1 MDDLVI
7 LGAPVAMLAPGL
19 VELTKRAG
27 LPARWAGLAAIGW
40 ATLLVALADLSGLL
54 GGAPGL
60 PGGGPDEAWRRAL
73 GWLLMG
79 IVYGLAAAGLYSQAR
94 IAVAG
99 R

>member
-1 MDDLVI
+1 MENFVI

-27 LPARWAGLAAIGW
+27 LPARWAGLAAIAW
-40 ATLLVALADLSGLL
+40 ATLLVVLADLAGLL
-54 GGAPGL
+54 GGAPGM
-60 PGGGPDEAWRRAL
+60 PGGGPDEAWRRAA
-73 GWLLMG
+73 GWLLAG

-94 IAVAG
+94 VAAG